1 MKIFVILPHQLYD
14 KKYLD
19 DSYNYILWEH
29 PNYFTRYNFNKK
41 KLILHRAS
49 MKYYYDYLKDNN
61 FSVKYIN
68 FNKKLELKEYTIFDP
83 IDKLKLKGNPI
94 ILESP
99 NFILTKDQYTKYR
112 KKTTKF
118 IFGNFYMWSKK
129 ELNLYPKLKS
139 KDKENRD
146 IYKDDLI
153 IPKLKIIKSD
163 QEYINPAI
171 SYINKHFPNNYG
183 NINNF
188 IYPISHKGA
197 QKWLKD
203 FFENKLK
210 YFGPYQ
216 DFVKK
221 DEYYMFHSVLSSSI
235 NIGLLN
241 PLEIIEELKEIKSTV
256 PLNSF
261 EGYLRQL
268 FWREYQRYTYLYV
281 NFNKNYFG
289 NRKKLSKKWYEGT
302 LNIEPIDDLIKSGF
316 DTGYIHHIGRLMFIG
331 NFMNLSGISPKEG
344 YKWFMEFSIDS
355 YEWVMMQNVLD
366 MVFFS
371 TGGETSR
378 KPYITSSNY
387 ILKMSNYDKDDWAYE
402 WDELYNKFLKKH
414 KKKLWKFRYHF
425 PTLKKI

>member
-387 ILKMSNYDKDDWAYE
+387 ILKMSNYDKNDWASE
-402 WDELYNKFLKKH
+402 WDELYNKFLKKN